1 MLEWSVNRP
10 LTLHSIGTTEKPGIM
25 ETGDTKEQDKNQQI
39 NGLQQKSEMT
49 QNAFEGESEA
59 GKAETG
65 EKETKEERKFAEE
78 TGKEV
83 DDASEVEKAKMAAGN
98 EVHGE
103 KEAGETEA
111 AGLEAKQKE
120 ESTEEASESEQ
131 GMASKAS
138 QKEKIVKDSSQP
150 ESEDVSETK
159 YDVSEKPEDLQGEAS
174 KASQK
179 EKIVKDSSQP
189 ESEGVSET
197 KDDVSEKPEDLQ
209 GEASKAS
216 QKEKIVK
223 DSSQPESEGV
233 SETKDDVS
241 EKPEDL
247 QGEEGGKA
255 DVLKKNAKEEGQTGS
270 TSDEPLSPDPEEE
283 EEEFWPE
290 FPPRSP
296 EASPQSP
303 TELKGLETGG
313 IPPPTTTPEAAPA
326 EITSPEAALKGEK
339 EPLPAAPE
347 EAAAAKEKKKRPAFD
362 RREITRPR
370 MPPRGQSRKAI
381 VERFGGAATG
391 PAPNIKKTGGA
402 NTVKTMLLEWCRAMT
417 RGYEHVD
424 IQNFS
429 TSWKSGMAFCALIH
443 KFFPDAFDYANLDP
457 ANRKENFTLAFSTA
471 EKYADCAQLLE
482 VEDMVRMS
490 VPDNK
495 CIYTYIQELYRSLVE
510 KGLVKTKKK

>member
-1 MLEWSVNRP
+1 
-10 LTLHSIGTTEKPGIM
+10 M
-25 ETGDTKEQDKNQQI
+25 ETGETKEQEKNQQI
-39 NGLQQKSEMT
+39 NELQQKSEMT

-65 EKETKEERKFAEE
+65 EKETKEDGKFAEE

-83 DDASEVEKAKMAAGN
+83 DDVSELEKAKMAAGN

-103 KEAGETEA
+103 KEAGVTEA

-120 ESTEEASESEQ
+120 ESTEEASESEK
-131 GMASKAS
+131 GTASKAS
-138 QKEKIVKDSSQP
+138 QKEKTVKESSQP
-150 ESEDVSETK
+150 ESESVSEAKDDVSG
-159 YDVSEKPEDLQGEAS
+159 KPEDLQR
-174 KASQK
+174 
-179 EKIVKDSSQP
+179 
-189 ESEGVSET
+189 
-197 KDDVSEKPEDLQ
+197 ED
-209 GEASKAS
+209 GK
-216 QKEKIVK
+216 
-223 DSSQPESEGV
+223 
-233 SETKDDVS
+233 
-241 EKPEDL
+241 
-247 QGEEGGKA
+247 KA
-255 DVLKKNAKEEGQTGS
+255 DVLKKNAKEEGRSGS
-270 TSDEPLSPDPEEE
+270 TSDEPLSPEPEEE

-313 IPPPTTTPEAAPA
+313 ITPPTTAPEAAPA

-339 EPLPAAPE
+339 EPPSAAPE
-347 EAAAAKEKKKRPAFD
+347 ETAAAKEKKKRPAFD

-391 PAPNIKKTGGA
+391 PAPNIKRTGGA

-495 CIYTYIQELYRSLVE
+495 CIYTYVQELYRSLVE

>member
-1 MLEWSVNRP
+1 
-10 LTLHSIGTTEKPGIM
+10 M
-25 ETGDTKEQDKNQQI
+25 EAGDPKEQEKNQQI
-39 NGLQQKSEMT
+39 NELQPKSEMT
-49 QNAFEGESEA
+49 QNASEGEGEA

-65 EKETKEERKFAEE
+65 EKEAKEGRKFAEKTE
-78 TGKEV
+78 KEV
-83 DDASEVEKAKMAAGN
+83 DGANEAEKTKMAAGN
-98 EVHGE
+98 EVPGE
-103 KEAGETEA
+103 KEAGDT

-120 ESTEEASESEQ
+120 DSTEEASESEKET
-131 GMASKAS
+131 ASKVS
-138 QKEKIVKDSSQP
+138 QEEKTVK
-150 ESEDVSETK
+150 VSN
-159 YDVSEKPEDLQGEAS
+159 
-174 KASQK
+174 
-179 EKIVKDSSQP
+179 QP

-197 KDDVSEKPEDLQ
+197 KDDVLGKPEDLQ
-209 GEASKAS
+209 R
-216 QKEKIVK
+216 
-223 DSSQPESEGV
+223 
-233 SETKDDVS
+233 
-241 EKPEDL
+241 
-247 QGEEGGKA
+247 EEGEKA
-255 DVLKKNAKEEGQTGS
+255 DALKKNAKKEDRTGS
-270 TSDEPLSPDPEEE
+270 TSDEPLSPEPEEE

-290 FPPRSP
+290 FPPHSP

-313 IPPPTTTPEAAPA
+313 ITPPATTPEAAPV
-326 EITSPEAALKGEK
+326 EISSPEAAPKGEK
-339 EPLPAAPE
+339 EPPSAAPE

-370 MPPRGQSRKAI
+370 VPPRGQSRKAI
-381 VERFGGAATG
+381 MEKFGGAATG
-391 PAPNIKKTGGA
+391 PAPNIKRTGGA

-429 TSWKSGMAFCALIH
+429 TSWKSAMAFCALIH
-443 KFFPDAFDYANLDP
+443 KFFPDAFDYASLDP

-482 VEDMVRMS
+482 VDDMVRMS

>member
-1 MLEWSVNRP
+1 M
-10 LTLHSIGTTEKPGIM
+10 KA
-25 ETGDTKEQDKNQQI
+25 GDAKEQENNQQI

-49 QNAFEGESEA
+49 QTAFEGESEA
-59 GKAETG
+59 GKAEIA
-65 EKETKEERKFAEE
+65 EKETKEDRKFAEE

-83 DDASEVEKAKMAAGN
+83 DDANEAEKAKVAAGN
-98 EVHGE
+98 EAHGE
-103 KEAGETEA
+103 KEAGETDA
-111 AGLEAKQKE
+111 AGLEAKQKK
-120 ESTEEASESEQ
+120 ESTGDTSESEK
-131 GMASKAS
+131 GEASKAN

-150 ESEDVSETK
+150 VSESVSEAKDDVSG
-159 YDVSEKPEDLQGEAS
+159 KPEDLQR
-174 KASQK
+174 
-179 EKIVKDSSQP
+179 
-189 ESEGVSET
+189 
-197 KDDVSEKPEDLQ
+197 
-209 GEASKAS
+209 
-216 QKEKIVK
+216 
-223 DSSQPESEGV
+223 
-233 SETKDDVS
+233 
-241 EKPEDL
+241 
-247 QGEEGGKA
+247 EEGEKA
-255 DVLKKNAKEEGQTGS
+255 DVLKKNAKEEGQSGS
-270 TSDEPLSPDPEEE
+270 TSVEPLSPEPEEE

-313 IPPPTTTPEAAPA
+313 ITPPTTAPEAAPA

-339 EPLPAAPE
+339 EAPSAAPE
-347 EAAAAKEKKKRPAFD
+347 EAAATKEKKKRPAFD

-370 MPPRGQSRKAI
+370 IPPRGQSRKAI
-381 VERFGGAATG
+381 VEKFGGAATG
-391 PAPNIKKTGGA
+391 PAPNIKRTGGA

-457 ANRKENFTLAFSTA
+457 TNRKDNFTLAFSTA

-482 VEDMVRMS
+482 VDDMVRMS

-495 CIYTYIQELYRSLVE
+495 CIYTYVQELYRSLVE

>member
-1 MLEWSVNRP
+1 MP
-10 LTLHSIGTTEKPGIM
+10 LTLHSIGTTEKPGTM
-25 ETGDTKEQDKNQQI
+25 EAGDTKEQEKNQQI

-49 QNAFEGESEA
+49 QTAVEGESDA
-59 GKAETG
+59 GKAEIA
-65 EKETKEERKFAEE
+65 EKETKEDRKFAEE

-83 DDASEVEKAKMAAGN
+83 DDANEAEKTKMAAGN

-103 KEAGETEA
+103 KEAGGTDA
-111 AGLEAKQKE
+111 ARLEEKQKE
-120 ESTEEASESEQ
+120 ESTEETSESEK
-131 GMASKAS
+131 GEASKVN
-138 QKEKIVKDSSQP
+138 QKEKVVKDSSQP
-150 ESEDVSETK
+150 ES
-159 YDVSEKPEDLQGEAS
+159 A
-174 KASQK
+174 
-179 EKIVKDSSQP
+179 
-189 ESEGVSET
+189 GVSET
-197 KDDVSEKPEDLQ
+197 KDDVSGKPEDLPR
-209 GEASKAS
+209 K
-216 QKEKIVK
+216 
-223 DSSQPESEGV
+223 
-233 SETKDDVS
+233 
-241 EKPEDL
+241 
-247 QGEEGGKA
+247 EGGKA
-255 DVLKKNAKEEGQTGS
+255 DVLKKNAKEE
-270 TSDEPLSPDPEEE
+270 EE

-290 FPPRSP
+290 FPPHSP

-313 IPPPTTTPEAAPA
+313 ITPPATAPEAAPA
-326 EITSPEAALKGEK
+326 EITSCPEGRERGLS
-339 EPLPAAPE
+339 AAPE

-381 VERFGGAATG
+381 VEKFGGAATG
-391 PAPNIKKTGGA
+391 PAPNIKRTGGA

-457 ANRKENFTLAFSTA
+457 TNRKDNFTLAFSTA

-482 VEDMVRMS
+482 VDDMVRMS

-495 CIYTYIQELYRSLVE
+495 CIYTYVQELYRSLVE